1 MSKIKQAILSSAGL
15 VRAAMVS
22 ALILSSAT
30 AAASTTL
37 AGTSS
42 STCPDVAA
50 AISQAANNVYN
61 QAQNTYTNLVPQP
74 QNLSSSTCFSSI
86 INMGSSIG
94 LSFFNPATLIQQLEQ
109 MVCNAAQQALQWPL
123 QQVNNTINQNGQLP
137 YGMGGVSAQQ
147 SATPGVSVSTFTSSG
162 PSVGSLST
170 GNSNTL
176 SSALGG

>member
-1 MSKIKQAILSSAGL
+1 MSKIN
-15 VRAAMVS
+15 RASLLRKTVIVLGCAMVIPS
-22 ALILSSAT
+22 AATSAT
-30 AAASTTL
+30 LPGAST
-37 AGTSS
+37 

-74 QNLSSSTCFSSI
+74 QNLSASTCFSNI
-86 INMGSSIG
+86 FNMGSSIG
-94 LSFFNPATLIQQLEQ
+94 LSFFNPSSLIQELEQ

-123 QQVNNTINQNGQLP
+123 QQANNAVNQYGQLP

-147 SATPGVSVSTFTSSG
+147 SATPGVTVNTFTSSG
-162 PSVGSLST
+162 PSVGNVPT
-170 GNSNTL
+170 GNGNTL